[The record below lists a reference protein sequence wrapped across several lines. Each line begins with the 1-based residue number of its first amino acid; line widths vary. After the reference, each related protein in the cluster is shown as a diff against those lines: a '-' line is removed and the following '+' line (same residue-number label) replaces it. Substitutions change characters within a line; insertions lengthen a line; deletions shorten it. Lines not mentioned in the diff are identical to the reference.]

1 MSFDFIRRR
10 LTAKGNSND
19 VMPETLEKMML
30 EIGEIEDNDAANPT
44 QFEDFRTAIA
54 NRDSLIKR

>member
-1 MSFDFIRRR
+1 
-10 LTAKGNSND
+10 
-19 VMPETLEKMML
+19 MPETLEKMML